1 MEEANMYPFQTTL
14 IHPSSLNNRK
24 RDVSVNSQEG
34 KIIGKQIIAYA
45 EKRQNISMAGS
56 SGHAPMYL
64 ATTTRLDPMTFVL
77 FGAYQI
83 SVTAQGL
90 ECDEWLPIVGNVDAL
105 DDLQNLKSMMEAC
118 MSRVF
123 EGLAMRRTRGSIRT
137 AAVSP
142 REEEESG
149 DEEDTR
155 ENRKPDFLSTQE
167 VKDLDY
173 LTKCIVR
180 ILNQYAEERMEA
192 QSRTNSRPATPVDS
206 PIYGSAKLPSL
217 GTRSGTSTPYG
228 VRSNYNS
235 RPGTPSRLSR
245 PF

>member
-1 MEEANMYPFQTTL
+1 L

-24 RDVSVNSQEG
+24 RDASTGSQEG
-34 KIIGKQIIAYA
+34 RVIDKQIIAYG

-56 SGHAPMYL
+56 SGNAPMFL
-64 ATTTRLDPMTFVL
+64 VTTTRLDPMTFVL

-83 SVTAQGL
+83 AVTAQGL
-90 ECDEWLPIVGNVDAL
+90 ECDEWLPIVGNIYAL
-105 DDLQNLKSMMEAC
+105 DDIQKLKSMMEAC

-123 EGLAMRRTRGSIRT
+123 EGLAMQRSRFPVRR

-155 ENRKPDFLSTQE
+155 ENRKNSSLSTEE

-173 LTKCIVR
+173 LTRGIVGV
-180 ILNQYAEERMEA
+180 LNHYAEERMEA
-192 QSRTNSRPATPVDS
+192 QSRSNSRPATPTDS
-206 PIYGSAKLPSL
+206 PSYGNAKLPFL

-228 VRSNYNS
+228 VRSAYNS

-245 PF
+245 QF

>member
-1 MEEANMYPFQTTL
+1 L

-24 RDVSVNSQEG
+24 RDVSNFQEG

-56 SGHAPMYL
+56 SGNAPMYL

-83 SVTAQGL
+83 AVTAQGL

-105 DDLQNLKSMMEAC
+105 DDLQSLKTMMESC
-118 MSRVF
+118 LSRVF
-123 EGLAMRRTRGSIRT
+123 EGLAMRRSRVSLRT

-155 ENRKPDFLSTQE
+155 ENRKSTFLSTEE
-167 VKDLDY
+167 VKELDF
-173 LTKCIVR
+173 LTRGIVS
-180 ILNQYAEERMEA
+180 ILNQYAEERMEV

-206 PIYGSAKLPSL
+206 PSYSNAKLPPF
-217 GTRSGTSTPYG
+217 GAKSGTSTPYG
-228 VRSNYNS
+228 VRSTYNS

-245 PF
+245 QF